1 MKKIIVTLTCL
12 LVAPLAFAQNCSYAK
27 PDGNWAL
34 FGFRHS
40 NCLRSY
46 RSVFQTTVPVGVKG
60 YLDNV
65 IGNSKD
71 HKFHMTVNGKDLP
84 LTPVKFHEEQK
95 LGAGKSAM
103 AVDMKGELGAGKSAM
118 AVDMKGVVGNV
129 YEIDFVTS
137 GGVVT
142 DGKIRKING
151 KAL

>member
-1 MKKIIVTLTCL
+1 MNTRIIIV
-12 LVAPLAFAQNCSYAK
+12 AAIASFGSQLAFGQMGGYGGGQPPRTTGGQSQQMQTTTK
-27 PDGNWAL
+27 
-34 FGFRHS
+34 
-40 NCLRSY
+40 
-46 RSVFQTTVPVGVKG
+46 TTVPVGVKG

-84 LTPVKFHEEQK
+84 LAPVKFHEEQK

-103 AVDMKGELGAGKSAM
+103 AVDMKGVDGK
-118 AVDMKGVVGNV
+118 V

-142 DGKIRKING
+142 EGKIRKING

>member
-1 MKKIIVTLTCL
+1 MRTRIILATAIGALVSGLVVGQAGAAQGRPEPGGPTAERATDGQSQQMRTITKK
-12 LVAPLAFAQNCSYAK
+12 
-27 PDGNWAL
+27 
-34 FGFRHS
+34 
-40 NCLRSY
+40 
-46 RSVFQTTVPVGVKG
+46 TVLPVGVKG

-103 AVDMKGELGAGKSAM
+103 AVDMKGVDGK
-118 AVDMKGVVGNV
+118 V

-137 GGVVT
+137 CGVVT
-142 DGKIRKING
+142 DGKIRKSNG
-151 KAL
+151 KPI

>member
-1 MKKIIVTLTCL
+1 MNTRILIV
-12 LVAPLAFAQNCSYAK
+12 LVAAVSIAPTAFGQMY
-27 PDGNWAL
+27 G
-34 FGFRHS
+34 GQQMQQQT
-40 NCLRSY
+40 RSQQ
-46 RSVFQTTVPVGVKG
+46 QTTSGSEQMTTTTKKKTVPPVGVKG

-84 LTPVKFHEEQK
+84 LTPVKLHEEQK
-95 LGAGKSAM
+95 LSGGKTQ
-103 AVDMKGELGAGKSAM
+103 M
-118 AVDMKGVVGNV
+118 AVDMKGVDGKV

>member
-1 MKKIIVTLTCL
+1 MNTRIIIV
-12 LVAPLAFAQNCSYAK
+12 AAIASFGSQLAFGQMGGYGGGQPPRTTGGQSQQMQTTTK
-27 PDGNWAL
+27 
-34 FGFRHS
+34 
-40 NCLRSY
+40 
-46 RSVFQTTVPVGVKG
+46 TTVPVGVKG

-71 HKFHMTVNGKDLP
+71 HKFHMTVNGKDIL

-103 AVDMKGELGAGKSAM
+103 AVDMKGVDGK
-118 AVDMKGVVGNV
+118 V

-142 DGKIRKING
+142 EGKIRKING

>member
-1 MKKIIVTLTCL
+1 MNTRIII
-12 LVAPLAFAQNCSYAK
+12 AAAIASFGSQLAFGQMGGYGGGQPPRTTGGQSQQMQTTTK
-27 PDGNWAL
+27 
-34 FGFRHS
+34 
-40 NCLRSY
+40 
-46 RSVFQTTVPVGVKG
+46 TTVPVGVKG

-103 AVDMKGELGAGKSAM
+103 AVDMKG
-118 AVDMKGVVGNV
+118 VVGKV

>member
-1 MKKIIVTLTCL
+1 MYGGQQMQPSRQPPSASQPMTTTTTKK
-12 LVAPLAFAQNCSYAK
+12 
-27 PDGNWAL
+27 
-34 FGFRHS
+34 
-40 NCLRSY
+40 
-46 RSVFQTTVPVGVKG
+46 TVPPVGVKG

-84 LTPVKFHEEQK
+84 LTPVKLHEEQK
-95 LGAGKSAM
+95 LGGGKTQ
-103 AVDMKGELGAGKSAM
+103 M
-118 AVDMKGVVGNV
+118 AVDMKGVDGKV

-142 DGKIRKING
+142 DGKIQKING

>member
-1 MKKIIVTLTCL
+1 MNTRIIIV
-12 LVAPLAFAQNCSYAK
+12 AAIASFGSQLAFGQMGGYGGGQPPRTTGGQSQQMQTTTK
-27 PDGNWAL
+27 
-34 FGFRHS
+34 
-40 NCLRSY
+40 
-46 RSVFQTTVPVGVKG
+46 TTVPVGVKG

-71 HKFHMTVNGKDLP
+71 HKFHMTVNGKNLP

-103 AVDMKGELGAGKSAM
+103 AVDMKGVDGK
-118 AVDMKGVVGNV
+118 V

>member
-1 MKKIIVTLTCL
+1 MITRIVLAAVIASFVTNGT
-12 LVAPLAFAQNCSYAK
+12 AFAQMGGYGGGQPPRTTGGQSQQMQTTTK
-27 PDGNWAL
+27 
-34 FGFRHS
+34 
-40 NCLRSY
+40 
-46 RSVFQTTVPVGVKG
+46 TTVPVGVKG

-103 AVDMKGELGAGKSAM
+103 AVDMKGVDGK
-118 AVDMKGVVGNV
+118 V

-142 DGKIRKING
+142 DGKIRKIND

>member
-1 MKKIIVTLTCL
+1 MGSST
-12 LVAPLAFAQNCSYAK
+12 FAQLTLPTCYARSTGGYG
-27 PDGNWAL
+27 GNP
-34 FGFRHS
+34 GGQIQ
-40 NCLRSY
+40 RSTTTK
-46 RSVFQTTVPVGVKG
+46 TTVPVGVKG

-84 LTPVKFHEEQK
+84 LTPVKFQFHEEQK

-103 AVDMKGELGAGKSAM
+103 AVDMKGVDGK
-118 AVDMKGVVGNV
+118 V

-142 DGKIRKING
+142 DGKIRKINS

>member
-1 MKKIIVTLTCL
+1 MNTRILIP
-12 LVAPLAFAQNCSYAK
+12 LVIGTFMGSSTFAQLTLPTCYARSTGGYG
-27 PDGNWAL
+27 GNP
-34 FGFRHS
+34 GGGIQR
-40 NCLRSY
+40 RPTTK
-46 RSVFQTTVPVGVKG
+46 TTVPVGVKG

-84 LTPVKFHEEQK
+84 LTPVKFHDEQK
-95 LGAGKSAM
+95 LS
-103 AVDMKGELGAGKSAM
+103 AGKSAM
-118 AVDMKGVVGNV
+118 AVDMKGVYGTV

>member
-1 MKKIIVTLTCL
+1 MNTRILIVLIAAVS
-12 LVAPLAFAQNCSYAK
+12 VAPTAFGQMYGGQPQPAAQPPQQATGGS
-27 PDGNWAL
+27 
-34 FGFRHS
+34 
-40 NCLRSY
+40 
-46 RSVFQTTVPVGVKG
+46 QQMTTTTTTKKTVMPVGVKG

-65 IGNSKD
+65 MGNSKD
-71 HKFHMTVNGKDLP
+71 HKFHMNVNGKDLP

-95 LGAGKSAM
+95 LGGGKTQ
-103 AVDMKGELGAGKSAM
+103 M
-118 AVDMKGVVGNV
+118 AVDMKGVDGKV

>member
-1 MKKIIVTLTCL
+1 MNTRIII
-12 LVAPLAFAQNCSYAK
+12 AAAIASFGSQLAFGQMGGYGGGQPPRTTGGQSQQM
-27 PDGNWAL
+27 
-34 FGFRHS
+34 
-40 NCLRSY
+40 
-46 RSVFQTTVPVGVKG
+46 QTTTTKTVMPVGVKG

-103 AVDMKGELGAGKSAM
+103 AVDMKGVDGK
-118 AVDMKGVVGNV
+118 V

-142 DGKIRKING
+142 EGKIRKING

>member
-1 MKKIIVTLTCL
+1 MNTRILIL
-12 LVAPLAFAQNCSYAK
+12 LVIGTFMGSSTFAQRAFTCCARST
-27 PDGNWAL
+27 GNWGQPEPTQNRQAPQM
-34 FGFRHS
+34 S
-40 NCLRSY
+40 TTTK
-46 RSVFQTTVPVGVKG
+46 TTVPVGVKG

-103 AVDMKGELGAGKSAM
+103 AVDMKGVDGK
-118 AVDMKGVVGNV
+118 V

>member
-1 MKKIIVTLTCL
+1 MNTRILIV
-12 LVAPLAFAQNCSYAK
+12 LVAAVSVAPTAFGQMYGGQQIQPATQ
-27 PDGNWAL
+27 PQQ
-34 FGFRHS
+34 
-40 NCLRSY
+40 
-46 RSVFQTTVPVGVKG
+46 QTTSGSQPMTTTTTKKTVRPVGVKE

-95 LGAGKSAM
+95 LGG
-103 AVDMKGELGAGKSAM
+103 GKSAM
-118 AVDMKGVVGNV
+118 AVDMKGVDGKV

>member
-1 MKKIIVTLTCL
+1 MGSST
-12 LVAPLAFAQNCSYAK
+12 FAQSWLTLSSCRARSTGGMDRWTDK
-27 PDGNWAL
+27 WA
-34 FGFRHS
+34 FEQNREAPQMS
-40 NCLRSY
+40 TTTK
-46 RSVFQTTVPVGVKG
+46 TTVPVGVKG

-71 HKFHMTVNGKDLP
+71 HKFHMTVNGKDIL

-103 AVDMKGELGAGKSAM
+103 AVDMKGVDGK
-118 AVDMKGVVGNV
+118 V

>member
-1 MKKIIVTLTCL
+1 MNTRIIIV
-12 LVAPLAFAQNCSYAK
+12 AAIASFGSQLAFGQMGGYGGGQPPRTTGGQSQQMQTTTK
-27 PDGNWAL
+27 
-34 FGFRHS
+34 
-40 NCLRSY
+40 
-46 RSVFQTTVPVGVKG
+46 TTVPVGVKG

-71 HKFHMTVNGKDLP
+71 HKFHMTVNGKDIL
-84 LTPVKFHEEQK
+84 LIPVKFHEEQK

-103 AVDMKGELGAGKSAM
+103 AVDMKGVDGK
-118 AVDMKGVVGNV
+118 V

>member
-1 MKKIIVTLTCL
+1 MNTRILIP
-12 LVAPLAFAQNCSYAK
+12 LVIGTFMGSSTFAQLTLPTCYARSTGGYG
-27 PDGNWAL
+27 GNPGGHIPW
-34 FGFRHS
+34 S
-40 NCLRSY
+40 TTTK
-46 RSVFQTTVPVGVKG
+46 TTVPVGVKG

-65 IGNSKD
+65 IGNSKY

-103 AVDMKGELGAGKSAM
+103 AVDMKGVAGK
-118 AVDMKGVVGNV
+118 V

>member
-1 MKKIIVTLTCL
+1 MNTRILIVIVAAVS
-12 LVAPLAFAQNCSYAK
+12 VAPTAFGQMYGGQQSTTQ
-27 PDGNWAL
+27 PQG
-34 FGFRHS
+34 
-40 NCLRSY
+40 
-46 RSVFQTTVPVGVKG
+46 QTTSGSQPMSTTTTKKTVLPVGVKG

-71 HKFHMTVNGKDLP
+71 HRFHMSVNGKDLL
-84 LTPVKFHEEQK
+84 LTPVTFHEERK
-95 LGAGKSAM
+95 LGGSKGAM
-103 AVDMKGELGAGKSAM
+103 AVDMKGADGRI
-118 AVDMKGVVGNV
+118 